1 MKIGVMLR
9 HYNQHGGGIK
19 VHSHNLLNEMLT
31 QNIKHEFVLLY
42 RDPKL
47 IGTYSDK
54 AHVREIRIKAPSIFL
69 WDQMAVRFAEKREKL
84 DLIFNPKSSVPL
96 TAMCKTVYV
105 CHGLQ
110 WAVVSLRKPWT
121 DHISHKYLIPHYA
134 RKADA
139 IIAVS
144 ETTRQNVI
152 EYLGVDE
159 GRVHTVHLGVDE
171 IFREPIQQ
179 ETLERTR
186 QLYKLPKRFL
196 LYVGQIYPA
205 KNFGRLLQAYA
216 KVGPQLGLS
225 LVIAGE
231 HRYYCNHELA
241 LIDELGISNWVVR
254 PGWIGHDTLPVF
266 YALAEALLLPS
277 LYEACPSPPIEAM
290 ASGCAVLTSDRYG
303 MKEVVDEAGLFVD
316 PEDLESIANGIHK
329 IITDHNLKQQL
340 INAGRKRAQHFTW
353 QKCAQQTLAVM
364 ETVLEQER

>member
-19 VHSHNLLNEMLT
+19 VHSHKLLDNLLK
-31 QNIKHEFVLLY
+31 QNTAHEFVLLY

-47 IGTYSDK
+47 IGTYGDK
-54 AHVREIRIKAPSIFL
+54 TSAREISIKAPNVFL
-69 WDQMAVRFAEKREKL
+69 WDQIAVRFAEKREKL
-84 DLIFNPKSSVPL
+84 DLVFNPKSSVPL
-96 TAMCKTVYV
+96 TAKCKTVYV

-110 WAVVSLRKPWT
+110 WAVVPMRKPWT
-121 DHISHKYLIPHYA
+121 DHFSHKFLIPRYA
-134 RKADA
+134 KKADA

-144 ETTRQNVI
+144 ETTRQHLI
-152 EYLGVDE
+152 QYLGVAED
-159 GRVHTVHLGVDE
+159 RVHTVYMGVDE
-171 IFREPIQQ
+171 RFRNSIPK
-179 ETLERTR
+179 ETLEETR
-186 QLYKLPKRFL
+186 QLHRLPERFL
-196 LYVGQIYPA
+196 LYVGQIYPP

-216 KVGPQLGLS
+216 KVGPQLGIS

-231 HRYYCNHELA
+231 HRYYCDKELA
-241 LIDELGISNWVVR
+241 LIEELGISNWVVR

-329 IITDHNLKQQL
+329 IITDRNLKQLL

-353 QKCAQQTLAVM
+353 EKCAQQTLAVM
-364 ETVLEQER
+364 ETVLQRG